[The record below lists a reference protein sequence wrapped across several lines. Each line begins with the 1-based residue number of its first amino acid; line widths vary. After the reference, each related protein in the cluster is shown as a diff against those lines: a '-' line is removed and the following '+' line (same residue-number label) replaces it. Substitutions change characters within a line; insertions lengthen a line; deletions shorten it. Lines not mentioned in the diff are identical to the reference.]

1 MPRRLDVGVVAQAAP
16 AGEGPGQVR
25 RAGKGQLTA
34 LERLEVP
41 AGPIFHAA
49 DRAGEV
55 LRFYRD
61 FIADAPDELS
71 VFVNLRIAPDLDW
84 IPAGLRGRPVVIPV
98 PCYSGDLDEGERL
111 PRPLRRFGP
120 PAADLVQRK
129 PYLAQQA
136 MFDATSPHGWGYY
149 LKSHYLPPLTD
160 TAIETLAAHA
170 WQHSCGASYVL
181 LFHLGGQIAR
191 LPSDHS
197 AASGRDAQHTIV
209 INAVGTGGQPP
220 PGDVGWCRDT
230 FRGLQP
236 YATGEVYVTF
246 LDTDEG
252 PERVRA
258 AYGQRYERLA
268 RIKARY
274 DPGNIFRGN
283 QNIPPLRG

>member
-1 MPRRLDVGVVAQAAP
+1 M
-16 AGEGPGQVR
+16 
-25 RAGKGQLTA
+25 
-34 LERLEVP
+34 
-41 AGPIFHAA
+41 
-49 DRAGEV
+49 
-55 LRFYRD
+55 
-61 FIADAPDELS
+61 
-71 VFVNLRIAPDLDW
+71 FVNLRIAPDLDW